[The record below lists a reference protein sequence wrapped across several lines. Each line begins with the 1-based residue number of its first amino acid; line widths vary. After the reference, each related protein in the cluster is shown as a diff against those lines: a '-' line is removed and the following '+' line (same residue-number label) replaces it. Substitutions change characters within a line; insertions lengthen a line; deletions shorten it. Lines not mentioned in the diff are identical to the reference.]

1 MLIENE
7 DQGTW
12 REAYLAWKG
21 AILSESQVQLLTEGP
36 QSLAQ
41 SWALQA
47 MKQDY
52 EKHFHNNKL

>member
-7 DQGTW
+7 EQGTW
-12 REAYLAWKG
+12 REAYLSWKG

-41 SWALQA
+41 ANQLQA
-47 MKQDY
+47 MKLDY
-52 EKHFHNNKL
+52 EKYYQNNRL

>member
-7 DQGTW
+7 GQGTW
-12 REAYLAWKG
+12 REAYLSWKG

-41 SWALQA
+41 ANQLQA
-47 MKQDY
+47 MKLDY
-52 EKHFHNNKL
+52 EKYYQNNRL

>member
-21 AILSESQVQLLTEGP
+21 AILSESQVQLLTEDPSPSPNPGH
-36 QSLAQ
+36 S
-41 SWALQA
+41 
-47 MKQDY
+47 KQ
-52 EKHFHNNKL
+52 

>member
-7 DQGTW
+7 DHGTW

-36 QSLAQ
+36 QSLSQ
-41 SWALQA
+41 DPGHS
-47 MKQDY
+47 KQ
-52 EKHFHNNKL
+52 